1 MKYITLEEAE
11 KVYERILKEYAP
23 PSFNGHAL
31 FTLPPIDLKEI
42 FGNRLKMDVNKVTQE
57 LQRLIAEAIDKQ
69 C

>member
-31 FTLPPIDLKEI
+31 FTLPSIDLAAI
-42 FGNRLKMDVNKVTQE
+42 FGDRKKMDVSKVTAE
-57 LQRLIAEAIDKQ
+57 IQRAISEAIAKQ
-69 C
+69 